1 MLRIAL
7 TGGIASGK
15 TLVSDTLKDLGAT
28 VIDADVLAREV
39 VGPGT
44 PGLRAVVRRF
54 GQGILHHDGSLDR
67 AALAGIV
74 FADDGARDDLNAIVH
89 PLVRE
94 RARRL
99 EAAAPSDAVVIH
111 VIPLLVETGQR
122 DHFDAVIVVDV
133 PTTEQV
139 SRLMH
144 RSGLTTDEAWARL
157 HAQAPR
163 TDRLDAATWVI
174 DNSGSPAETI
184 QQVTA
189 LWEGPL
195 AVLAAVG
202 RP

>member
-28 VIDADVLAREV
+28 VIDADILAREV
-39 VGPGT
+39 VAPGS
-44 PGLRAVVRRF
+44 PGLRAVVHRF
-54 GQGILHHDGSLDR
+54 GQGILHRDGSLDR
-67 AALAGIV
+67 AALAEIV

-99 EAAAPSDAVVIH
+99 EADAPSDAVVVH
-111 VIPLLVETGQR
+111 VIPLLVETGQH
-122 DHFDAVIVVDV
+122 DDFDAVIVVDV

-144 RSGLTTDEAWARL
+144 RNGLTTDEAWSRL
-157 HAQAPR
+157 RAQAPR
-163 TDRLDAATWVI
+163 TDRLDAATWVV

-184 QQVTA
+184 QRVAA
-189 LWEGPL
+189 LWRGPIASL
-195 AVLAAVG
+195 A
-202 RP
+202 RPERA